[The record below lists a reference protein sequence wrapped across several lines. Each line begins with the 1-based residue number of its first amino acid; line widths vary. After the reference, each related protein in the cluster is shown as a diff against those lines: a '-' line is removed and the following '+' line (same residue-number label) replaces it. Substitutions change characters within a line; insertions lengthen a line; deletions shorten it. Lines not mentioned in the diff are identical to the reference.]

1 MRRVMK
7 KTMLFAA
14 LVAAFAFA
22 SCSKEAPVD
31 DSKSVALRTVE
42 FSTLPTQTK
51 TVFGEKSGTKYP
63 VLWQQGDEIC
73 PSFNYASPSS
83 SNYITVTPSADGSSA
98 SFKGDVAEAESYRF
112 MFVSPAIRF
121 KSINSTN
128 KTVMVEFPS
137 GQASTAASPDPAA
150 QILFADTDVMTEIPS
165 PVELEFSHLA
175 AYLHLQFANVDLGT
189 ATVQAV
195 NITNDARYLAGRVFY
210 NWESDSFESS
220 TEFNTISVSTGTLTD
235 VWCAV
240 CPLDLSAGKLTVEVV
255 TDQGTLTKEVNMPA
269 SANLPR
275 GKIGKFT
282 VNMSGVPLVSPVVY
296 NAVTSVDQLHVGDK
310 VIIAAADLDEAFAMS
325 TGQNTNNRSAA
336 GVTKTAATILNPT
349 DAVEIIELEDGVIPG
364 HFAFKAT
371 GTAGYLYA
379 GNEASSGSNILKTKA
394 TKDNSAS
401 WDIKVQDV
409 TQGGVTWEGASYIF
423 ADIASSG
430 RGLIAFNANDKLF
443 AAYGAGTTMQAVKL
457 YRLDAPVDNTPRF
470 NVTLPNGDVVFGAT
484 ELPIYIFGNVGW
496 TASVTGGATLSA
508 NTGTGNAVLTLTF
521 PEHSMT
527 KEKDLFTLTIS
538 TDAVVED
545 SSFEFTINYIKPVE
559 VGDVL
564 FHELYWTGS
573 EDGQKLA
580 DYQASGK
587 ATTVVYG
594 GFDVTYTQD
603 GSSHFFGWP
612 GSDNNAGNVFLPTGG
627 YTGELSTEG
636 MEVNFRIQKNG
647 GWLQAAGIPCAGVK
661 SATLSYKINRDG
673 AAYSPSSDTEG
684 VTVGSQ
690 TRVKGTSDWGKT
702 LYDCSYPLSFDQG
715 PTHFNLKITDTHASN
730 HVYIAD
736 IKIVVTEIY

>member
-1 MRRVMK
+1 MK
-7 KTMLFAA
+7 NLMLFAA
-14 LVAAFAFA
+14 LAAAFLFA
-22 SCSKEAPVD
+22 SCSKEAPAN
-31 DSKSVALRTVE
+31 DSGSVALRTVE
-42 FSTLPTQTK
+42 FSTLPTRTR
-51 TVFGEKSGTKYP
+51 TVFGDKSGSKYP

-83 SNYITVTPSADGSSA
+83 SNYITVTPSADGASA
-98 SFKGDVAEAESYRF
+98 SFKGEVAEADSYRF
-112 MFVSPAIRF
+112 MFVSPAVRF

-137 GQASTAASPDPAA
+137 GQASTAASPDPSA
-150 QILFADTDVMTEIPS
+150 QILYADTGVMTEIPS

-175 AYLHLQFANVDLGT
+175 AYLHLQFANVDLGA

-195 NITNDARYLAGRVFY
+195 NVTNDARHLAGRVFY
-210 NWESDSFESS
+210 NWENDSFEAS
-220 TEFNTISVSTGTLTD
+220 TEFKTISVSTNTLTD

-240 CPLDLSAGKLTVEVV
+240 CPVDLSAGKLTIEVV
-255 TDQGTLTKEVNMPA
+255 TDKGTLTKEVNMPA

-282 VNMSGVPLVSPVVY
+282 VDMTGVPLVSPVVY

-310 VIIAAADLDEAFAMS
+310 VIIAAANLEEAYAMS

-336 GVTKTAATILNPT
+336 GVTKTAETILNPT

-379 GNEASSGSNILKTKA
+379 GNQASSGSNILKTKDS
-394 TKDNSAS
+394 KDNSAS
-401 WDIKVQDV
+401 WEVKVQDV

-423 ADIASSG
+423 ADIPSSG
-430 RGLIAFNANDKLF
+430 RGLLAFNATDKLF
-443 AAYGAGTTMQAVKL
+443 AAYGAGTSMQAVKL

-470 NVTLPNGDVVFGAT
+470 NVTLPEGNTYDNSTREIPVYV
-484 ELPIYIFGNVGW
+484 FGNVAW

-508 NTGTGNAVLTLTF
+508 NEGTGNSILTLTL
-521 PEHSMT
+521 PEHSFT
-527 KEKDLFTLTIS
+527 KEIDPFTLTIS
-538 TDAVVED
+538 TDAEVEE
-545 SSFEFTINYIKPVE
+545 SSFEFTINFIKPIE

-573 EDGQKLA
+573 EHNQTLA

-587 ATTVVYG
+587 ATTAVYG
-594 GFDVTYTQD
+594 GVDVTYTQD
-603 GSSHFFGWP
+603 ETSHFFVWP
-612 GSDNNAGNVFLPTGG
+612 GANNDAGNVFLPTGG

-647 GWLQAAGIPCAGVK
+647 GWLQVAGIPCTGVK
-661 SATLSYKINRDG
+661 KATLSYKINRDG

-684 VTVGSQ
+684 VAVGSQ
-690 TRVKGTSDWGKT
+690 TRIKGTSDWGKT

-715 PTHFNLKITDTHASN
+715 LTHFNIKITDTHASN

-736 IKIVVTEIY
+736 IKVVVTEIY